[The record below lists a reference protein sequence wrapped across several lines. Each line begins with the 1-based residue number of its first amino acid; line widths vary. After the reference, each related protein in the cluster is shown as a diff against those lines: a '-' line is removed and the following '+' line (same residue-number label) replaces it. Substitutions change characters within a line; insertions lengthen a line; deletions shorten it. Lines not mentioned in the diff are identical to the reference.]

1 MINRKQGLTLLVA
14 GLIVSAGVASQAQEH
29 AKGSSDRMKAGDSMG
44 SPDSAFIMKAA
55 QGGMAEVELGNLAK
69 EHASSSDVK
78 DFGQKMVDDHGKA
91 NDELKALAGQ
101 KNVTLPTA
109 VDAKSKAM
117 MDKMSK
123 MNGGAFDRAYVKD
136 MVADHK
142 QDIAEFKKE
151 ANSGK
156 DPDVKAWASKT
167 LPTLENHLSMIQNIQ
182 HKMTMNPR

>member
-1 MINRKQGLTLLVA
+1 MTNCKLGLTMLAA
-14 GLIVSAGVASQAQEH
+14 GLAVAAGAALQAQE
-29 AKGSSDRMKAGDSMG
+29 KAADSTV

-55 QGGMAEVELGNLAK
+55 QGGIAEVELGNLAK

-78 DFGQKMVDDHGKA
+78 EFGQKMVDDHSKA
-91 NDELKALAGQ
+91 NDELKALAGE
-101 KNVTLPTA
+101 KHVTLPTE
-109 VDAKSKAM
+109 VDAKSKTM
-117 MDKMSK
+117 MDKMAK
-123 MNGGAFDRAYVKD
+123 MGGRAFDHAYVKD
-136 MVADHK
+136 MIADHK

-167 LPTLENHLSMIQNIQ
+167 LPTLESHLGMIQNIQ